1 MSVGNLSSFFQ
12 MPEFRAGQPG
22 FNFSGSPLGT
32 PSFIGSV
39 PTYADN
45 AASVRPL
52 STSSSSMAID
62 PLSAGLGIASI
73 GTSIAGLFGQKSAA
87 EQQADAVE
95 EAARQQAQAVKQA
108 SKTGAQLQL
117 AEFGLN
123 YLRDRD
129 AFGAGGAGDRFNEAL
144 NISQRANIE
153 ANNPSLAALRSIAR
167 YEDRLSRAMPG
178 YTPPSALFS

>member
-12 MPEFRAGQPG
+12 MPEFRAGQSG

-45 AASVRPL
+45 ASSVTPL
-52 STSSSSMAID
+52 QTSNTGMAF
-62 PLSAGLGIASI
+62 PLAAVASI
-73 GTSIAGLFGQKSAA
+73 GTSIAGLFGQQSAA
-87 EQQADAVE
+87 DKQAKAVE
-95 EAARQQAQAVKQA
+95 EAAREQSQAVKQA
-108 SKTGAQLQL
+108 SKIGAQLQL

>member
-1 MSVGNLSSFFQ
+1 MDFANVSSFFQ
-12 MPEFRAGQPG
+12 
-22 FNFSGSPLGT
+22 N
-32 PSFIGSV
+32 PSFGVDTSGAFNS
-39 PTYADN
+39 TAN
-45 AASVRPL
+45 SL
-52 STSSSSMAID
+52 SSSPFTSSSS
-62 PLSAGLGIASI
+62 SAGNSGMAFPFLAAASI
-73 GTSIAGLFGQKSAA
+73 GTSIAGLLGQQSAA
-87 EQQADAVE
+87 EKQAKAAED
-95 EAARQQAQAVKQA
+95 AAREQAQAVKDA
-108 SKTGAQLQL
+108 SKAGAQLQL

>member
-1 MSVGNLSSFFQ
+1 
-12 MPEFRAGQPG
+12 MPEFRAGQSG

-32 PSFIGSV
+32 PSFVGSV

-45 AASVRPL
+45 ASSVRPL
-52 STSSSSMAID
+52 STSSSSMAVID